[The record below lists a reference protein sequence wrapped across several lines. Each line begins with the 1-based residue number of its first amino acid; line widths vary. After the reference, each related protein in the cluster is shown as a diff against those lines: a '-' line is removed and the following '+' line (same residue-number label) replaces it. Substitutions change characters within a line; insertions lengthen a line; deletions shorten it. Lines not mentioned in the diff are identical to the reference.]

1 VSPLNGERRGHV
13 PDSGF
18 GGVVG
23 SLRLW
28 DVDNGTA
35 HGTDHDNAAIGLALH
50 QVLCDT
56 NGKQPGAVDVDTPQL
71 LHTVVWVV
79 NGWVVL
85 GEAGRGDEVVDLAV
99 LCNDLVEGCGHR
111 LGLGDVG
118 VVGGDARN
126 VLRAWVLALEL
137 CDKSRGLLFTL
148 VLWEMTVS

>member
-1 VSPLNGERRGHV
+1 VGPLDGERRSHV
-13 PDSGF
+13 PDRGF

-35 HGTDHDNAAIGLALH
+35 HGADHDNAAIGLALH

-56 NGKQPGAVDVDTPQL
+56 NGEQPGAVDVDTPQL
-71 LHTVVWVV
+71 LHAVVWVV
-79 NGWVVL
+79 DSWVVL
-85 GEAGRGDEVVDLAV
+85 GEAGRGDKVVDLAV
-99 LCNDLVEGCGHR
+99 HRDDLVEGCGHR
-111 LGLGDVG
+111 LGLGDIG
-118 VVGGDARN
+118 VVCGDARN

-148 VLWEMTVS
+148 VLWEIIVS